1 MTGRDIEARL
11 HRIAAA
17 VAGPARAPADPGPD
31 TPLGETGYW
40 LDSVDIVEVVLA
52 SEREFAVAF
61 DGDEDLTAQTLS
73 SIRTF
78 AALIAGKLAQ

>member
-1 MTGRDIEARL
+1 MTERDIQARL

-17 VAGPARAPADPGPD
+17 VAGPSRVPADAGPD

-52 SEREFAVAF
+52 SEREFAVTF
-61 DGDEDLTAQTLS
+61 DGDDDLTSQALS
-73 SIRTF
+73 SIRTL
-78 AALIAGKLAQ
+78 AALIAGKLPR